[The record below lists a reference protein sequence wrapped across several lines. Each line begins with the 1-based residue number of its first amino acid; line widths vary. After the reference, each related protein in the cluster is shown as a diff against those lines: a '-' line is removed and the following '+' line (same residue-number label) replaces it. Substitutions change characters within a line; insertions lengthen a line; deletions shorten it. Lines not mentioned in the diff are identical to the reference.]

1 MSTPAQIVHSVG
13 NRIES
18 MVASA
23 KNEVVIH
30 SSQKEAFVLGARQVE
45 PLLAFVDAEVEKGVF
60 DLETAKH
67 VKRYVQRAVI
77 ILESLGKR
85 AENSALEATGRIRG
99 IEDCVGV
106 TKKIYDAHV
115 AEEARDREEAAGLA
129 AAAEAVASQKAE
141 PQPKKKRSRS

>member
-45 PLLAFVDAEVEKGVF
+45 PLLAFVDAEAEKGVF

-67 VKRYVQRAVI
+67 VKRYVQRVVI

-115 AEEARDREEAAGLA
+115 AEETRDREEAAALA
-129 AAAEAVASQKAE
+129 AAVAAAEQKAE